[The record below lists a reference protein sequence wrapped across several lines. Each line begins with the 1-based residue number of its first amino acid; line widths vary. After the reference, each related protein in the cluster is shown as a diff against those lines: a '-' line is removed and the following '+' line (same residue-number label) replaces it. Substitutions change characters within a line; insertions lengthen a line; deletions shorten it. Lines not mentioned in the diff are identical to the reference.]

1 MACSNNCDEA
11 CASSLDGEAV
21 RKKRYEASDVI
32 YGETALFQRDI
43 LLSQFFGK
51 DIRGGNMRGDV
62 LILDEVDSM
71 MIDNAAKTHYISRNI
86 LDFR

>member
-1 MACSNNCDEA
+1 
-11 CASSLDGEAV
+11 
-21 RKKRYEASDVI
+21 
-32 YGETALFQRDI
+32 
-43 LLSQFFGK
+43 
-51 DIRGGNMRGDV
+51 MRGDV